1 MKYIL
6 SLGSLFFSRV
16 PQDSGQNDGGENDKP
31 VDTLYIGDEDIK
43 MAVRNLKAEL
53 HQARLDT
60 SVVISS
66 NDGIEETIEAK
77 QAEPSVY
84 KGDDGLLE
92 SL

>member
-1 MKYIL
+1 
-6 SLGSLFFSRV
+6 
-16 PQDSGQNDGGENDKP
+16 
-31 VDTLYIGDEDIK
+31 

-77 QAEPSVY
+77 QTEPSVD
-84 KGDDGLLE
+84 KGDEMINNDGLLD